1 MARSSRLTVIA
12 ALSVLAAACS
22 GKPIGGQTEWLGAAS
37 GRLKAQTFISP
48 QAGDRPVLVVVLHGD
63 APFNRPGYQYDFAR
77 RAAGTGD
84 VVVAAILRPGYT
96 DPGGDTSSG
105 ERGRATGDNYTRDRI
120 DRIAAAIGELRQR
133 HHARAVILAGHSGG
147 AAISAD
153 ILALYPDLAQAALLV
168 SCPCDVPAWRSHMK
182 AVQHAAIWDRPVSSL
197 SPIALAPQVPRGD
210 AVWMMVGSADKVA
223 PPDLT
228 EAYAA
233 ALGRQGVDVH
243 VTALPGKGHEIFLEP
258 TVQRQLADLVK
269 TAPPGSGHAATARS
283 SGGV

>member
-1 MARSSRLTVIA
+1 MDRSSRLTVIA

-22 GKPIGGQTEWLGAAS
+22 GKPMGGQTEWLGVAS
-37 GRLKAQTFISP
+37 GRLKAQIFVSP

-77 RAAGTGD
+77 QAAGAGD

-96 DPGGDTSSG
+96 DPRGDTSSG
-105 ERGRATGDNYTRDRI
+105 ERGLATGDNYTRDRI
-120 DRIAAAIGELRQR
+120 DMIAAAIGELRQR
-133 HHARAVILAGHSGG
+133 HHARAVILVGHSGG

-153 ILALYPDLAQAALLV
+153 ILALYPDMAQAALLV
-168 SCPCDVPAWRSHMK
+168 SCPCDLPAWRAHMK

-223 PPDLT
+223 PPGLT

-233 ALGRQGVDVH
+233 ALARQGVDVR
-243 VTALPGKGHEIFLEP
+243 VTALSGKGHEIFLEP
-258 TVQRQLADLVK
+258 TVLRKLAELVK
-269 TAPPGSGHAATARS
+269 RAAPASRSLAATGP